1 VPPRPQHNVLIKYER
16 SSLWMQEGEQLKP
29 LAQYGY
35 GDIYALQAEKLTVY
49 GDIYEHLKTERQSL
63 MIADVTAEPQWQQ
76 RPWLSGDRAWMG
88 VPIRRVA
95 TSSVCSVSPIVSLG
109 DSMLRMPRGSSHL
122 RRSLALLWKMPIFTR
137 KLSV

>member
-1 VPPRPQHNVLIKYER
+1 MKPTEFAGILPSYPLVGLALIKYER

-63 MIADVTAEPQWQQ
+63 MIADVTAELQRQQ
-76 RPWLSGDRAWMG
+76 RPWLSGDRAW
-88 VPIRRVA
+88 IRRGSPPFTKERW
-95 TSSVCSVSPIVSLG
+95 TSVWSRTRSS
-109 DSMLRMPRGSSHL
+109 RMRPRDKTFHL
-122 RRSLALLWKMPIFTR
+122 QMDARLFSRR
-137 KLSV
+137 